1 MLEKF
6 LQKKSEIIELDFV
19 DVKIDLTEMDQGAAV
34 AKRLRKSRTGGIPWM
49 VILDADGKEL
59 ITSDG
64 PKGNC
69 GYPLLP
75 HEIDH
80 FLSMLRSTST
90 RTNEKQLAE
99 IKKAL
104 DEYRENRD
112 KR

>member
-6 LQKKSEIIELDFV
+6 LQKKREIIELDFV

-49 VILDADGKEL
+49 VILDATGKEL
-59 ITSDG
+59 ISSDG

-69 GYPLLP
+69 GYPMLP

-80 FLSMLRSTST
+80 FLKMLRTTST
-90 RTNEKQLAE
+90 RTSEKQLVGLGKE
-99 IKKAL
+99 L
-104 DEYRENRD
+104 HEYREARK